1 MRRRIA
7 QIGTFDVENFGDL
20 LFPDVLKIKLGDC
33 FDIDLFSPTGG
44 IKCFDT
50 VPVFPMSTFE
60 EKCKENK
67 YSAVIIGGGD
77 LLRTDGTILLGENEY
92 NKGNISSLELWV
104 FPILIA
110 KKYGIPVLLNAP
122 GVTNNF
128 NETESSLIK
137 KVLEYVDYLNVRDT
151 ESLSSLQSI
160 GVSNAIIVPDTINVI
175 SSIYSPQDLDVVYN
189 KLKNEKIIDLDEDEY
204 YVFQHNSRMID
215 NPKYYSKLIEAIA
228 HISQNNK
235 VLFMPIGYVHS
246 DMDVLEKLYSENI
259 PNTFIINNKRKLS
272 PIEMIS
278 ILEHSKG
285 YIGTSM
291 HGAIVSNSYNKPI
304 LILNSMNSKK
314 LHGFANITNNTKLDS
329 TNIEDVMYI
338 YDNYFE
344 KKSPKNE
351 KIFNVIDLHFEKMR
365 NIIENIK
372 SEKIDTSEIIDLIKQ
387 HYIQNYKM
395 CCMFANGNDYL
406 NRKIF
411 EYKYLTSNELEIT
424 VTDEFK
430 NSNFYPV
437 INNHFFAEKIYVNEK
452 LLLENSYLSK
462 NKKFVLSNARKIK
475 LEGHICSDDEWYYYI
490 GNIIDSFNEM
500 KEKLTN
506 TEVALKQAEMYY
518 DAYKQNI
525 EKYIENE

>member
-20 LFPDVLKIKLGDC
+20 LFPDVLKIKLGDY

-50 VPVFPMSTFE
+50 VPVFPMSNFE

-77 LLRTDGTILLGENEY
+77 LLRTDETILLGENEY

-128 NETESSLIK
+128 NEAESSLIK
-137 KVLEYVDYLNVRDT
+137 KVLGYVDYLNVRDT
-151 ESLSSLQSI
+151 ESLLSLQSI
-160 GVSNAIIVPDTINVI
+160 GVSNAIIVPDTINII
-175 SSIYSPQDLDVVYN
+175 SSIYSPQDLNDVYN

-215 NPKYYSKLIEAIA
+215 NPKYYSKLIETIT

-246 DMDVLEKLYSENI
+246 DMDILEKLYSENI

-272 PIEMIS
+272 PIEMIA

-291 HGAIVSNSYNKPI
+291 HGAIVSNSYKKPI

-314 LHGFANITNNTKLDS
+314 LHVFANITNNTKLDS

-338 YDNYFE
+338 YDNYFG

-351 KIFNVIDLHFEKMR
+351 KIFNAIDLHFEKMR
-365 NIIENIK
+365 NIIEN
-372 SEKIDTSEIIDLIKQ
+372 
-387 HYIQNYKM
+387 
-395 CCMFANGNDYL
+395 
-406 NRKIF
+406 
-411 EYKYLTSNELEIT
+411 KYLTSNELEIT

-452 LLLENSYLSK
+452 LLLANSYLSK
-462 NKKFVLSNARKIK
+462 NKNFVLSNARKIK